1 MDSSFNDCGRYQ
13 NQWRPASAILQIAM
27 PSFCTLLLPMPVSH
41 YVRVAGSA
49 EMNGQKLPRQTNSQ
63 KSASSQWKRQAGVV
77 SYALL
82 LAHHSILLLSHYKPQ
97 RRIICPPLNM
107 TILITK
113 KNPPHGEKSDAQHNS
128 RSTANRITR
137 TIDKK

>member
-49 EMNGQKLPRQTNSQ
+49 EMNGQKLPRQTNLE
-63 KSASSQWKRQAGVV
+63 KSASSQWKRQAGLV
-77 SYALL
+77 SYSLL
-82 LAHHSILLLSHYKPQ
+82 LRDHSLLVLYHYKSQ
-97 RRIICPPLNM
+97 LRLNFPPLNM
-107 TILITK
+107 TILITNK
-113 KNPPHGEKSDAQHNS
+113 KAP
-128 RSTANRITR
+128 
-137 TIDKK
+137 